1 MKHAAALLVTLWAV
15 SFLHAESESP
25 GPAPTTDRVGFPTD
39 YEQRFTVLRT
49 VNKPAEHK
57 VVTVYGN
64 TLAASITNRAQL
76 PYPYGS
82 VLAMETATVLLD
94 PQGEPMLDAKG
105 VVRKKEIVG
114 LHVSRRESGFGE
126 AYGKNRAGEWE
137 FVEYKPDGTYITPP
151 NRSASCAKCH
161 VKAGVLRDFVYRGR
175 LAIEE
180 GQ

>member
-1 MKHAAALLVTLWAV
+1 MAFLAALWAV
-15 SFLHAESESP
+15 SFLHAESEGP
-25 GPAPTTDRVGFPTD
+25 GSGPTTDRVGFPKN
-39 YEQRFTVLRT
+39 YLQRFTMLRT
-49 VNKPAEHK
+49 VNKLSEHK

-82 VLAMETATVLLD
+82 VLDMETATVLLG
-94 PQGEPMLDAKG
+94 PWGQPVLDDKG
-105 VVRKKEIVG
+105 VVRKKEVVG

-151 NRSASCAKCH
+151 NKSASCAECH
-161 VKAGVLRDFVYRGR
+161 VKAGVQRDFVYRGR
-175 LAIEE
+175 LVVE
-180 GQ
+180 GGQ